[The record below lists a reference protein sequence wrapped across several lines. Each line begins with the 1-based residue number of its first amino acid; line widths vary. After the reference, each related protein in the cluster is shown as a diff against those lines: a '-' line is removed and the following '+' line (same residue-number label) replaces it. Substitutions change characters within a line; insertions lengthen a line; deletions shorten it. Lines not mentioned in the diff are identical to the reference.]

1 VPRYVYRCTE
11 CEELSTISHL
21 SDETATSC
29 PKCKS
34 PSGLVKVLTNFLS
47 NKKKTTKTKVGQ
59 ITEDFI
65 QDARQDLEQQK
76 QKMSN

>member
-1 VPRYVYRCTE
+1 
-11 CEELSTISHL
+11 
-21 SDETATSC
+21 
-29 PKCKS
+29 
-34 PSGLVKVLTNFLS
+34 LVKVLTNFLS